1 MQVYQGGETTDGRW
15 IYVGNINYDFREE
28 ELRGAFNEVRVF
40 FLRVSLARHSPTFF
54 LSLFFFFL
62 SPYILSRIVH

>member
-1 MQVYQGGETTDGRW
+1 MQVYQGGETTDGRR

-40 FLRVSLARHSPTFF
+40 FLRVFSRTPLPHVFP
-54 LSLFFFFL
+54 LPLFFF
-62 SPYILSRIVH
+62 SP

>member
-1 MQVYQGGETTDGRW
+1 MQVYQGGETTDGRR

-28 ELRGAFNEVRVF
+28 EMRAAFNEVRVF

-54 LSLFFFFL
+54 LSLSSFL
-62 SPYILSRIVH
+62 SAP